1 MSRLTYLAVLV
12 ITLGSVAVGLDWQSA
27 PMSPMPDL
35 KVAATPW
42 LPPQPT
48 VVAPAPAA
56 LVPDSPAG
64 VANTVGTGPPR
75 PSQVQVPVGRAA
87 SDATRLNCNVSACAA
102 AYHSFQAADCSY
114 QPLNGPRRR
123 CTKK

>member
-12 ITLGSVAVGLDWQSA
+12 ITLGSVAIGLDWQSA

-42 LPPQPT
+42 LPPT
-48 VVAPAPAA
+48 VVAPTPAV

-75 PSQVQVPVGRAA
+75 PSQVPVGRVAN
-87 SDATRLNCNVSACAA
+87 DAPRLNCNVGACAA
-102 AYHSFQAADCSY
+102 AYHSFQEADCSY

>member
-12 ITLGSVAVGLDWQSA
+12 ITLGSVAMGLDWQSA
-27 PMSPMPDL
+27 PMSPMPDF

-42 LPPQPT
+42 LPLQPI
-48 VVAPAPAA
+48 VIAPAPAV
-56 LVPDSPAG
+56 LVPDSLGGSAH
-64 VANTVGTGPPR
+64 TVGIGPVQ
-75 PSQVQVPVGRAA
+75 PSQVGLAPSNAP
-87 SDATRLNCNVSACAA
+87 RLNCNVNACAA